1 MKVSIFNTDGKKSKS
16 SVELNDEIFAI
27 EPNEVVIYEDVRRIM
42 AAKRQGTHST
52 KGRSEVTGSTKKLY
66 RQKGTGNARRGNIK
80 SPLLRKG
87 GTVFGPKPRKYSFK
101 LNKKVIQLARKSALS
116 MKMASESIFVTTDF
130 TYETPSTKAISAMLS
145 AFELNGKKVT
155 ILIAESDLNVYKS
168 ARNIPRVQVVVASSV
183 NTYEILNSDVILI
196 QESAVSTLENSVHT
210 QSDEEVAA

>member
-155 ILIAESDLNVYKS
+155 ILIAESDLNVFKS
-168 ARNIPRVQVVVASSV
+168 ARNIPRVQVVVASSL

>member
-130 TYETPSTKAISAMLS
+130 TYESPSTKAISAMLS

-155 ILIAESDLNVYKS
+155 ILIAESDLNVFKS

>member
-1 MKVSIFNTDGKKSKS
+1 MKVSIFNTDGKKSKN

-87 GTVFGPKPRKYSFK
+87 GTVFGPKPRKYTFK
-101 LNKKVIQLARKSALS
+101 LNKKVVQLARKSALS
-116 MKMASESIFVTTDF
+116 MKMASESILVTTDF
-130 TYETPSTKAISAMLS
+130 TYETPSTKAVSAMLS
-145 AFELNGKKVT
+145 AFELDGKKVT
-155 ILIAESDLNVYKS
+155 ILIAESNVNVFKS
-168 ARNIPRVQVVVASSV
+168 ARNIPRVQVVVASSL
-183 NTYEILNSDVILI
+183 NTYQILNSDVILI
-196 QESAVSTLENSVHT
+196 QESAVNTLENSVYT

>member
-130 TYETPSTKAISAMLS
+130 TYESPSTKAMSAMLS

-155 ILIAESDLNVYKS
+155 ILIAESDLNVFKS

>member
-1 MKVSIFNTDGKKSKS
+1 MKVSIFNTDGKKSKN

-87 GTVFGPKPRKYSFK
+87 GTVFGPKPRKYTFK
-101 LNKKVIQLARKSALS
+101 LNKKVVQLARKSALS
-116 MKMASESIFVTTDF
+116 MKMASESILVTTDF
-130 TYETPSTKAISAMLS
+130 TYETPSTKAVSAMLS
-145 AFELNGKKVT
+145 AFELDGKKVT
-155 ILIAESDLNVYKS
+155 ILIAESDVNVFKS
-168 ARNIPRVQVVVASSV
+168 ARNIPRVQVVVASSL
-183 NTYEILNSDVILI
+183 NTYQILNSDVILI
-196 QESAVSTLENSVHT
+196 QKSAVNTLENSVYT